1 MLFTSNSTSPVAA
14 GRMTRRYRFVFAD
27 SIRRSVAERR
37 REVVAE
43 HVAGWMQGRIV
54 REESHGDE
62 CIVVV
67 ELPRPAL
74 VANAEA
80 IAKACPHY
88 VADTFS
94 TIG

>member
-1 MLFTSNSTSPVAA
+1 MAA
-14 GRMTRRYRFVFAD
+14 GRKTLRYRFVFAD

-37 REVVAE
+37 RQAVAD

-54 REESHGDE
+54 REESHDNE

-94 TIG
+94 TVG